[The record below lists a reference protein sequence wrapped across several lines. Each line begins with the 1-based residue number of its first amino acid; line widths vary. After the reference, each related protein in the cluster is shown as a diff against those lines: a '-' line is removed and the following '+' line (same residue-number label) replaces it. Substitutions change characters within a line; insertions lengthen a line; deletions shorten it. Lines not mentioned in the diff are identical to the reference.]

1 MNSKY
6 TNNQSVMS
14 NQIIT
19 GNYNYNGY
27 TYNAVIECTP
37 NMFKNYADSIYESA
51 DLTDEINFQDKENST
66 TVFVNES
73 LICGYDKKND
83 MLYVNIP
90 DSAEKMLK
98 IDAKKLEEIVESFTP
113 EEYDEILSEVLSE
126 EDNPTVS
133 DKEIVLEFLQILE
146 GYALRFKE
154 FHWNSETKSMHET
167 AEKAYDLVYSLEDSI
182 AEDMMGSIDSRIKPG
197 SINPIMPTHK
207 PSLSQDDTEINF
219 VDTLNMLRDDTF
231 SFYKKIEHN
240 NNFIGIR
247 SEVENFTHE
256 LTQIIYL
263 AKMI

>member
-98 IDAKKLEEIVESFTP
+98 IDAKRLEEIVESFTP

-133 DKEIVLEFLQILE
+133 DKEVVLDFLALLE

-154 FHWNSETKSMHET
+154 FHWGSNHKSMHESS
-167 AEKAYDLVYSLEDSI
+167 EEVYDLVYKLEDSI
-182 AEDMMGSIDSRIKPG
+182 AEDMMGFTDSKIVPG
-197 SINPIMPTHK
+197 SINPIMPNNET
-207 PSLSQDDTEINF
+207 LSQENIEQDFI
-219 VDTLNMLRDDTF
+219 DTLNILQNDTF

-240 NNFIGIR
+240 VNFIGIR
-247 SEVENFTHE
+247 SEIESFLHE
-256 LTQIIYL
+256 ISQMIYL
-263 AKMI
+263 SKMV